1 MIVLQNVDHT
11 KVMYLKK
18 KDIMYMVEEETDEGT
33 DVDIAFKKSVLDQRL
48 TIENIKLMDVMS
60 KLDSTAWEPL
70 IREFYW

>member
-18 KDIMYMVEEETDEGT
+18 KEIMYMVEEETDEGT

-48 TIENIKLMDVMS
+48 IIENIKLMDVMS